1 MNKLQ
6 LNDNIK
12 GHTRVRAVDV
22 AHLARIAHNLR
33 QEIGDPRLPG
43 YVVRNYSE
51 IIKSA
56 DEMIE
61 HAGGDTNA
69 DA

>member
-1 MNKLQ
+1 MDKGQ
-6 LNDNIK
+6 LTSGADGYIK
-12 GHTRVRAVDV
+12 VRVADLYT
-22 AHLARIAHNLR
+22 LARIEHRLR

-61 HAGGDTNA
+61 HAGGDTDA